1 MQRHLQDI
9 QQQKLQLIIMLEN
22 MGDKDPSS
30 NEDER

>member
-1 MQRHLQDI
+1 MLLQDI

>member
-30 NEDER
+30 NDDER